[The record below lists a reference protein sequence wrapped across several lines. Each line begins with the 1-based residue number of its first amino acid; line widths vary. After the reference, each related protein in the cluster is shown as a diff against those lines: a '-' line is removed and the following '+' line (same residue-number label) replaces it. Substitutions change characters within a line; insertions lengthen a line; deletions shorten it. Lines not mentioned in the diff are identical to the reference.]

1 MKKFYFLFM
10 LLFIGGV
17 ASVSAQDRVAI
28 SVSMKTG
35 SWSLSSSPAY
45 ARQWMSDVPADPRI
59 SVTAAG
65 GGSFSSTAVN
75 GQVISGSANNMYNPN
90 GDAIC
95 FFTGFSN
102 NTYYSYRVD
111 APIGWHIVST
121 EVTFTPY
128 GRDDAERQIG
138 VEVSLDGENYVQAN
152 PGESQTVALG
162 GLEDVYVTMTVR
174 SLSTANVFAQAD
186 EFIVTLEKDPESV
199 TALAELQA
207 VLSQYEGSKFM
218 TGTEPGNYNAEAV
231 AAFNAA
237 IKAAYDIEGN
247 PDLDI
252 LPDAE
257 LAALYRQYAQ
267 NIVDAYNAVIAS
279 RNLVYNLTD
288 GYYRIKSALQYY
300 VTETDTETGTS
311 TKVFVDKYLHSVLN
325 GETINAQW
333 KTPEDLDND
342 CVSLWKVTATEDGNY
357 DFVSMATDARF
368 NNVAQ
373 SANVTMSL
381 TSENLVHIYP
391 VATVEGTTYTNLRLS
406 TQTGDYQYMHQGGHG
421 GGAGVSG
428 NLVGWAPTAAWAT
441 DGDYINFGASE
452 WLFVPVAE
460 DEAARIIEAYQPI
473 KDNTMLKER
482 YKVLLADAQANLEIA
497 KDETK
502 VDLITSAEQFA
513 SPYTETREGSLEN
526 LLDGNGATY
535 WHSSWASDPGLGVH
549 YLQVEMPEDV
559 TVTEDIYIT
568 FTRRNG
574 AANDH
579 VTEWGVYGSNIDYG
593 TTIADKSTLDSLALL
608 STPFTSNTETI
619 QSAPFN
625 SKNYK
630 YLLFYAEGTNYN
642 RGYWHVSEFQLSYNK
657 PNEHSQA
664 VAMGETYTNLENVL
678 NAQADT
684 ELDDITLEDYAALE
698 AAYNAFME
706 KFVDP
711 TPLRELLAQLD
722 GTTDIV
728 VIGDQPGFWTS
739 NAGADAFNSNYA
751 AAVAYDAAGAYT
763 QEQTDNY
770 IETLTQQ
777 NENIMEGAKKVETGK
792 WYRIRFGTE
801 EEFEKY
807 GWDKVAG
814 NGTTDSET
822 GAVLDE
828 DMFGKY
834 LTVSWINPDVKDA
847 REVMDNVSA
856 EDVGLGDNLYFDAEE
871 DISDK
876 ALSLFRFVAVGDSA
890 YVLQN
895 KGTNLFLRAT
905 GTSGLVALDAHPSLF
920 DVHAIGYG
928 ENVIAA
934 RNLLNGASQN
944 NLHAQ
949 VANNVLV
956 TWNAYTPGSRS
967 GLYIEEA
974 GDVEGDYAGD
984 AFNVW
989 SIEGEIAPYCFPV
1002 DITGVNSENGQMY
1015 GVAVEGETVKLFPI
1029 ETANAGRPF
1038 IYIHGFNT
1046 EGYDTENEGEYTTF
1060 KHGYTFVTAPD
1071 NGEGALTG
1079 VFVETVIDRGDI
1091 YVHNNAFEVNKNSK
1105 DIQMSQVIIPANSA
1119 YITNEGEIPVGTV
1132 LELVIDEDMEDGI
1145 ATVLTSVAKG
1155 GAVYTVDGR
1164 LVSKKANLNDLKKFG
1179 KGVYILNGTK
1189 VVVK

>member
-1 MKKFYFLFM
+1 
-10 LLFIGGV
+10 
-17 ASVSAQDRVAI
+17 
-28 SVSMKTG
+28 
-35 SWSLSSSPAY
+35 
-45 ARQWMSDVPADPRI
+45 
-59 SVTAAG
+59 
-65 GGSFSSTAVN
+65 
-75 GQVISGSANNMYNPN
+75 MYNPN

-111 APIGWHIVST
+111 APIGWHIVAT

-152 PGESQTVALG
+152 PGESQTVALE
-162 GLEDVYVTMTVR
+162 GLEDVYVMMTVR
-174 SLSTANVFAQAD
+174 SLGTANVFAQAD
-186 EFIVTLEKDPESV
+186 EFIVTLEKEPESV

-381 TSENLVHIYP
+381 TSENLIHVYP
-391 VATVEGTTYTNLRLS
+391 VATVDGITYTNLRVS

-441 DGDYINFGASE
+441 DGDYINFGATE
-452 WLFVPVAE
+452 WVFVPVTETEAE
-460 DEAARIIEAYQPI
+460 RIIEAYQPI
-473 KDNTMLKER
+473 KDETMLKER
-482 YKVLLADAQANLEIA
+482 YKVLFAEASTKLAATHDYVSEISEV
-497 KDETK
+497 K
-502 VDLITSAEQFA
+502 LITDGSQFS
-513 SPYTETREGSLEN
+513 SPYTQTNEGAQLPEQGDL
-526 LLDGNGATY
+526 LLDGDYTTF
-535 WHSSWASDPGLGVH
+535 WHSAWSGGTVAMDLH
-549 YLQVEMPEDV
+549 YLQVELTEDDV
-559 TVTEDIYIT
+559 TAAAALVG
-568 FTRRNG
+568 RRAN

-579 VTEWGVYGSNIDYG
+579 LSSFNVRG
-593 TTIADKSTLDSLALL
+593 TNNPDATKDQCVLLAEAVSVPYDASVSEVMSDAFL
-608 STPFTSNTETI
+608 T
-619 QSAPFN
+619 
-625 SKNYK
+625 KGYK
-630 YLLFYAEGTNYN
+630 YLRFYANTTVAN
-642 RGYWHVSEFQLSYNK
+642 RGYFHVSEFQLYQATMTEK
-657 PNEHSQA
+657 PNSQFIRLGE
-664 VAMGETYTNLENVL
+664 VAQNLQDVLDKQETI
-678 NAQADT
+678 
-684 ELDDITLEDYAALE
+684 ELDDITAADYDELQAV
-698 AAYNAFME
+698 YDAFIA

-711 TPLRELLAQLD
+711 TPLRELLAELE
-722 GTTDIV
+722 GVADIV
-728 VIGDQPGFWTS
+728 VVGDQPGYWAS
-739 NAGADAFNSNYA
+739 ED
-751 AAVAYDAAGAYT
+751 VATTFKATYDAAVEYDKEGF
-763 QEQTDNY
+763 Y
-770 IETLTQQ
+770 IAEESEKFIEDLTAQS
-777 NENIMEGAKKVETGK
+777 ESIYDAAKKVETGK

-801 EEFEKY
+801 EEFDQY

-876 ALSLFRFVAVGDSA
+876 DLSLFRFVAVGDSA

-920 DVHAIGYG
+920 DVRAIGYG

-974 GDVEGDYAGD
+974 GDVAGDYAGD